1 MVREHCIR
9 DVPLENVLREQLF
22 RRHKPVQLEKA
33 LDVLIDQD
41 DFMIR
46 VDGVKPDGLA
56 SIHQQNNIGN
66 TAGAETSGNCQM
78 DACPNA
84 AFFPFFLESL
94 ERYGRVSGFRI
105 SAAATLTDEQMSFHN
120 S

>member
-1 MVREHCIR
+1 MLKQRIR
-9 DVPLENVLREQLF
+9 DVSLKHFSGKRLLRRNEPVELKQPLQIVVDKNDIV
-22 RRHKPVQLEKA
+22 
-33 LDVLIDQD
+33 
-41 DFMIR
+41 IR